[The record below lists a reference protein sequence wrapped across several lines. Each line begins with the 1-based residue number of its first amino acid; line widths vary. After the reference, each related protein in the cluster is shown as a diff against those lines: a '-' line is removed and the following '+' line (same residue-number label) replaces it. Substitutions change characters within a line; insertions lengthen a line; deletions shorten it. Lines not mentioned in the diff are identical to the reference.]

1 MTDSQPTLDRYAVM
15 GNPIAHS
22 KSPFIHTQFAQQTGQ
37 AMQYEARLVS
47 TQAGEFAKAVAA
59 FQSAGGKGLNITIP
73 FKQDAWR
80 LADKRSQRAE
90 RAGAVN
96 TLWFDERGQRLG
108 DNTDGIGLVRDL
120 INNHGGQIAGKR
132 VLILGAGGAVHGVLE
147 TLLQAKPIQCVIANR
162 TVSKAEILATSFNHF
177 GQIIASTYASLAG
190 QSFDLIINGTSASL
204 HGQLPPLPAGLIM
217 PDTWCYDMMYAR
229 TPTPFMQWAQS
240 QGALQVLDG
249 LGMLVEQAAESF
261 YLWRGLK
268 PNTAAVIQSV
278 QQQLLNDNQPQSTT
292 SPQTPIEI
300 GGPPG
305 LEPTRYG
312 DWERKGRCID
322 F

>member
-22 KSPFIHTQFAQQTGQ
+22 QSPFIHTQFAQQTGQ
-37 AMQYEARLVS
+37 AMQYEALLVS
-47 TQAGEFAKAVAA
+47 TQTGELAKAVET
-59 FQSAGGKGLNITIP
+59 FQSAGGKGLNITVP

-80 LADKRSQRAE
+80 LADKRSERAE

-96 TLWFDERGQRLG
+96 TLWFDEQGQRFG

-120 INNHGGQIAGKR
+120 MNNHDCQIAGKR
-132 VLILGAGGAVHGVLE
+132 ILILGAGGAVRGVLE
-147 TLLQAKPIQCVIANR
+147 NLLQIKPIQCVIANR
-162 TVSKAEILATSFNHF
+162 TVSKAEILATSFSHF
-177 GQIIASTYASLAG
+177 GQVMATTYTSLAG
-190 QSFDLIINGTSASL
+190 QTFDLIINGTSASL
-204 HGQLPPLPAGLIM
+204 QGQLPPLPTELIT

-229 TPTPFMQWAQS
+229 MPTPFMQWAQS
-240 QGALQVLDG
+240 QGAIQVWDG

-268 PNTAAVIQSV
+268 PKTAAIIQQV
-278 QQQLLNDNQPQSTT
+278 RQQLLSENQPQSAD
-292 SPQTPIEI
+292 SPQMPVEI